1 MFRKFRALA
10 FSGCLVATVG
20 CVTEKQAESPLHYT
34 ENAKRAYDAALVAFF
49 DHDWEYA
56 TQLFNDVKRKYGYS
70 RYARLAE
77 LRLADINYRQD
88 KYAEAVGMYK
98 SFVADYP
105 NDPETPYARYKIAKA
120 EFTDSGA
127 SILLPP
133 LEERDL
139 SNVREAHVAL
149 RALIGD
155 YPDSEHGAELRYMLE
170 VVTGLLV
177 RHELYVARF
186 YLGRDNFDAAVARC
200 QYAITNYQDSG
211 MEPEALV
218 LLGETYLKMKE
229 REKARSTFRLVLDKY
244 PESPFTVPAKNFLAR
259 LGAGPSAPLRPSG
272 AAESWPPRRI
282 RSLPSRPRCS
292 SSTTKKTSD

>member
-1 MFRKFRALA
+1 MPRRIIALLV
-10 FSGCLVATVG
+10 SGCLVMAAG
-20 CVTEKQAESPLHYT
+20 CAAEKRAESPLQYT

-49 DHDWEYA
+49 DHDWEFA
-56 TQLFNDVKRKYGYS
+56 TQLFNEVKRKYGYS
-70 RYARLAE
+70 RYARLSE
-77 LRLADINYRQD
+77 LRLADIAFRQD

-98 SFVADYP
+98 SFVTDYP
-105 NDPETPYARYKIAKA
+105 NDPETPYARYRIAKA

-155 YPDSEHGAELRYMLE
+155 YPDSKHGHELRYMLE

-186 YLGRDNFDAAVARC
+186 YLARDNFDAAVARC
-200 QYAITNYQDSG
+200 QYALTNYQDSG

-218 LLGETYLKMKE
+218 LLGETYLKMKDG
-229 REKARSTFRLVLDKY
+229 EKARSTFHLVLDKY
-244 PESPFTVPAKNFLAR
+244 PESPFTVPARNFLAR
-259 LGAGPSAPLRPSG
+259 MSGPPKPASPEAPAAAKAGG
-272 AAESWPPRRI
+272 
-282 RSLPSRPRCS
+282 
-292 SSTTKKTSD
+292 

>member
-1 MFRKFRALA
+1 MPRTILALLV
-10 FSGCLVATVG
+10 SGCLVAAAG
-20 CVTEKQAESPLHYT
+20 CATEKRAESPLQYT

-70 RYARLAE
+70 RYARLSE
-77 LRLADINYRQD
+77 LRLADIAYRQD
-88 KYAEAVGMYK
+88 KFAEAVGMYK
-98 SFVADYP
+98 SFVTDYP

-120 EFTDSGA
+120 EFVDSGA

-149 RALIGD
+149 RALVGD
-155 YPDSEHGAELRYMLE
+155 FPDSKHAPELRYMLE

-186 YLGRDNFDAAVARC
+186 YLARDNFEAAASRC
-200 QYAITNYQDSG
+200 QYALANYQDSG

-218 LLGETYLKMKE
+218 LLGETYLMMKE
-229 REKARSTFRLVLDKY
+229 GEKARSTFHLVLDKY

-259 LGAGPSAPLRPSG
+259 MTGSGTGGGSPELPSKPP
-272 AAESWPPRRI
+272 AEAPPRPKDVG
-282 RSLPSRPRCS
+282 S
-292 SSTTKKTSD
+292 

>member
-1 MFRKFRALA
+1 MPRTILALLV
-10 FSGCLVATVG
+10 SGCLVTAVG
-20 CVTEKQAESPLHYT
+20 CATENRAESPLQYT

-70 RYARLAE
+70 RYARLSE
-77 LRLADINYRQD
+77 LRLADIAFRQD
-88 KYAEAVGMYK
+88 KFAEAVGMYK
-98 SFVADYP
+98 SFVTDYP

-120 EFTDSGA
+120 EFVDSGA

-155 YPDSEHGAELRYMLE
+155 FPDSKHSPELRYMLE

-186 YLGRDNFDAAVARC
+186 YLARDNFEAAAARC
-200 QYAITNYQDSG
+200 QYALTNYQDSG

-218 LLGETYLKMKE
+218 LLGETYLMMKE
-229 REKARSTFRLVLDKY
+229 GEKARSTFHLVLDKY

-259 LGAGPSAPLRPSG
+259 MTGSGSGGGSPEPPSKPP
-272 AAESWPPRRI
+272 AEAPPRPKDVG
-282 RSLPSRPRCS
+282 S
-292 SSTTKKTSD
+292 